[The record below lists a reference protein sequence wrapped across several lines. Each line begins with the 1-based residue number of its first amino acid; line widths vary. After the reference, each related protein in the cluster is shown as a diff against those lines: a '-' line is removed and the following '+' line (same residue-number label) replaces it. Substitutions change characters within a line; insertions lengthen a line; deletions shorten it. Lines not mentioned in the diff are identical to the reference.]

1 VGIGMT
7 EYAILNKIKEM
18 DAKLDR
24 IGHLNRI
31 DQKLDKIEHDL
42 P

>member
-1 VGIGMT
+1 LSEFG
-7 EYAILNKIKEM
+7 YPILDRIKAL

-24 IGHLNRI
+24 IEQHLNRI
-31 DQKLDKIEHDL
+31 DQKLDEIKHDL

>member
-1 VGIGMT
+1 MA

-24 IGHLNRI
+24 IEGHLNRI